1 MRVSFIHTIFCALFA
16 LQACSE
22 SEQRT
27 TSDQTSDSIAQYT
40 FDLEYSISSKLNL
53 NLNIVRDFE
62 SLDTN
67 VYWPGGLSGPTIGVG
82 IDLGHTGKRNI
93 ERVFK
98 GIVDTATLRTLLSA
112 AGVHG
117 KAAASWVAK
126 NNVSITK
133 SVANLAFLRTC
144 QIYWGFAA
152 SRFGPEVQ
160 NLDPSV
166 KGALLSLLM
175 NYGPYSKHLNALERY
190 VKLRDMRGLAVA
202 VRCLQNSNKNK
213 NIRDAL
219 ARRRKLEHDV
229 ILLAAR
235 EQPERVVMD

>member
-1 MRVSFIHTIFCALFA
+1 MRVSFVNVLICSVFA
-16 LQACSE
+16 LQACNEPKTQAASE
-22 SEQRT
+22 
-27 TSDQTSDSIAQYT
+27 QTSDSIAQYT
-40 FDLEYSISSKLNL
+40 FDLEYSIASKLNL

-62 SLDTN
+62 AMDTN

-82 IDLGHTGKRNI
+82 IDLGHTGRRNI

-112 AGVHG
+112 AGVQG

-126 NNVSITK
+126 NNVTITK

-144 QIYWGFAA
+144 QIYWGFATTK
-152 SRFGPEVQ
+152 FGPEVQ
-160 NLDPSV
+160 TLDPSV

-175 NYGPYSKHLNALERY
+175 NYGPSSKHLNPLERY
-190 VKLRDMRGLAVA
+190 IKMRDMRGLAVA

-229 ILLAAR
+229 ILLAVR